1 MRLPT
6 IPALPFAAVAVA
18 AATPHGGPLPG
29 GEPEPVSV
37 AIAGFDAHAGQ
48 AHRFSGPITSICQA
62 GGGWRMLEDDGKG
75 LAAAQVE
82 YRIIADGVGIGS

>member
-48 AHRFSGPITSICQA
+48 AHRQA